1 MAGVGGVTI
10 GGGRNVHP
18 AMFGGLSSAPNG
30 GVNLTVMPQGF
41 FQWGQEW
48 GAMQQK
54 ARAADRMEQQ
64 RDQEMQLKA
73 QENANTAAA
82 YRVIEAA
89 QKAQAEAEKRAADEK
104 ERRVAAEQ
112 EKEDAMKKAAE
123 AQKEKK
129 EAGAQQSQL
138 DNIEK
143 GLQEGFTEIRNGLK
157 GMNETLRSR
166 SASMKTTKGRKRGG
180 FDVESSSPGKSSRLH
195 L

>member
-18 AMFGGLSSAPNG
+18 AMFGALSSAPNG

-73 QENANTAAA
+73 QENDNTAAA

-129 EAGAQQSQL
+129 EAGAQQNQL

-157 GMNETLRSR
+157 GMNETLNTPIPARVGLR
-166 SASMKTTKGRKRGG
+166 H
-180 FDVESSSPGKSSRLH
+180 E
-195 L
+195 